1 MRKLLFLSFLLPV
14 ALQAQDRI
22 PSASLDRNTLLIGE
36 QAEIT
41 LSLTYHVDR
50 APAPK
55 VIWPTFTDTLT
66 GHVDILHDTGVD
78 TVMPNKQ
85 GDPYQ
90 LEQKRILTI
99 TSWDSG
105 YWAIPPFKLVIDG
118 DTALTKPL
126 LLTVNTVPVDT
137 SAAIKDIKDIYELP
151 FSWKDWLRENWPWIA
166 GIAGGVAVLTALII
180 LLVRRARRPRTVV
193 VQEAPQQPLHVRTL
207 EALQAIEQRKLWQNG
222 AVKQY
227 HTEVTDVLRGYVEE
241 RFATPALE
249 YTTDELM
256 AALKMGP
263 MPAEARE
270 RLRNLL
276 QLADLVKFAKYTA
289 LPTENEQLMASAI
302 AFVHTTTSAA
312 PTVPAA

>member
-1 MRKLLFLSFLLPV
+1 MRKFLLLP
-14 ALQAQDRI
+14 LLLSLSLHAQDRI
-22 PSASLDRNTLLIGE
+22 PTASLDRNTLLIGE

-41 LSLTYHVDR
+41 LSVTYHVDK
-50 APAPK
+50 APAPQ

-85 GDPYQ
+85 GDPYL

-118 DTALTKPL
+118 DTTRTEPL

-137 SAAIKDIKDIYELP
+137 TAAIKDIKDIYELP

-193 VQEAPQQPLHVRTL
+193 AQEAPQQPLHVRTL
-207 EALQAIEQRKLWQNG
+207 EALQAIEHRKLWQNG

-256 AALKMGP
+256 AALRMGP

-289 LPTENEQLMASAI
+289 LPTENEELMASAI
-302 AFVHTTTSAA
+302 TFVHSTTPAAPTTSAA
-312 PTVPAA
+312 